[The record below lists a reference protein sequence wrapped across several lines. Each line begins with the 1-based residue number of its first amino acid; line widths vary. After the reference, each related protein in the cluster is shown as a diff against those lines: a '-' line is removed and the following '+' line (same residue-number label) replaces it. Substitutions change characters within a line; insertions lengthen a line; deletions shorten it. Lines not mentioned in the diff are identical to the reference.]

1 MEENHN
7 TKCIYVRNLTRFD
20 VIAFEGKIQYFGGKL
35 LMLKPK
41 KNVNLTN
48 IINYLNSKEFK
59 RNFTYSGRFKI
70 GQKQLL
76 DSIIPHTIQ
85 LD

>member
-1 MEENHN
+1 MEENYN
-7 TKCIYVRNLTRFD
+7 EQCIYVRNLTRFET
-20 VIAFEGKIQYFGGKL
+20 VAFEGKIQYFGGKL

-48 IINYLNSKEFK
+48 IINYLNSVEFK
-59 RNFTYSGRFKI
+59 SNFSYSGRFKI

>member
-1 MEENHN
+1 
-7 TKCIYVRNLTRFD
+7 
-20 VIAFEGKIQYFGGKL
+20 
-35 LMLKPK
+35 MLKPK

-59 RNFTYSGRFKI
+59 SNFTYSGRFKI